1 MWWDGSK
8 WGSNPGERVRG
19 WDSTICPYKNAL
31 FIQKKKGGFHLET
44 LPSPGSATDGHD
56 LSVNM
61 ISETY
66 FKFQIITNSRI

>member
-31 FIQKKKGGFHLET
+31 FIQKKKGGVPPGNPP
-44 LPSPGSATDGHD
+44 LPWIRH
-56 LSVNM
+56 
-61 ISETY
+61 
-66 FKFQIITNSRI
+66 